1 MSRSA
6 LSQDRIARAPGR
18 PRQFDMD
25 DALDKATV
33 VFRKRGY
40 HAASISELS
49 KATKLTE
56 SSIYKAF
63 EDKEAVFVAVFDHNC
78 TRRQN
83 DLSSLLATKR
93 RDAGQLRKKR

>member
-25 DALDKATV
+25 DVLDKATV

-56 SSIYKAF
+56 RSIYKAF
-63 EDKEAVFVAVFDHNC
+63 EDKEAMFVEAFDHFC
-78 TRRQN
+78 ARRQTK
-83 DLSSLLATKR
+83 LSAVLATESQR
-93 RDAGQLRKKR
+93 AGKFPTA